1 MKKTFLIIT
10 AVILLTTSGNCQWY
24 QKQYGVN
31 NINQLSRDQLNEALR
46 KAKIG
51 TRVGLC
57 LSFVGVAGIISTVAI
72 YSNVDDRPGDFT
84 PAFLVLGM
92 TPLVI
97 TGLTVM
103 SVHSSRKSKIIK
115 TLTNSEISLGFTNI
129 PTGNLYCGSSF
140 IPKPKISLTINF

>member
-1 MKKTFLIIT
+1 MKRTFLIIT
-10 AVILLTTSGNCQWY
+10 AIILLSSSGNCQWY
-24 QKQYGVN
+24 QWRYGVN
-31 NINQLSRDQLNEALR
+31 DIKQLSRDQLNEALS
-46 KAKIG
+46 KAKKG

-92 TPLVI
+92 IPIAI

-103 SVHSSRKSKIIK
+103 SVNSSRKSKIIR
-115 TLTNSEISLGFTNI
+115 TLMNSEISLGFTNI
-129 PTGNLYCGSSF
+129 PTGNLYRGSNIF
-140 IPKPKISLTINF
+140 TRPNISVTINF